1 MSIKFS
7 YCLFNP
13 IFTLFRVVSL
23 YLKHKEMNMKKA
35 TKQNPQKFN
44 NKRLLWSIL
53 GVILGIII
61 VSFWLVINIIENH
74 RDVGNRALGEHLTS
88 NYDFDLELIPQ
99 NCDGVSGKVD
109 IVLITDANYM
119 DFTRVAINSAKQ
131 TKCPLSSYHFYVMT
145 LDVSD
150 ADVNALKAL
159 EDKNVEVT
167 VLPQKEADLF
177 YIRDTHVSKTSLLKY
192 YIPNTL
198 PQLDK
203 VLYIDSDIL
212 VLRDLNKLY
221 NTDITGKYLAAV
233 KDPSWFFE
241 NTHVLELNLEKRGFY
256 FNSGVMLLNLKKF
269 RKDNLIQKLED
280 YTNNNFRTYMDQ
292 DALNVVVGNDVVLM
306 DFENNAINF
315 FFEHVDL
322 ATMAQFYDRHWHN
335 YVDVFAPATIIH
347 FASSKKPLGT
357 VASKDEFFYM
367 LQKLWYKYYT
377 PLPPLD

>member
-1 MSIKFS
+1 MER
-7 YCLFNP
+7 N
-13 IFTLFRVVSL
+13 
-23 YLKHKEMNMKKA
+23 
-35 TKQNPQKFN
+35 TKQKQPITPNSKDEGM
-44 NKRLLWSIL
+44 KWVIV
-53 GVILGIII
+53 GVVLGIIVI
-61 VSFWLVINIIENH
+61 GLWLAADILERKAAKVASYAKDTTQTVSQNA
-74 RDVGNRALGEHLTS
+74 D
-88 NYDFDLELIPQ
+88 YDFDLVLTEQ
-99 NCDGVSGKVD
+99 NCNGVDGKVD

-131 TKCPLSSYHFYVMT
+131 TKCPLSRYHFYVMT

-150 ADVNALKAL
+150 SDVKAL
-159 EDKNVEVT
+159 TALQGKDVKID

-192 YIPNTL
+192 YIPNAL
-198 PQLDK
+198 PALDK

-212 VLRDLNKLY
+212 VLHDLNKLY

-269 RKDNLIQKLED
+269 REDNLIEKLED

-292 DALNVVVGNDVVLM
+292 DALNVVVGDDVVLM
-306 DFENNAINF
+306 DFENNAMNF
-315 FFEHVDL
+315 FFEHIDL
-322 ATMAQFYDRHWHN
+322 ATLGQFYNRNWRT
-335 YVDVFAPATIIH
+335 YEDVFAPATIIH

-357 VASKDEFFYM
+357 VATKDEFFYM
-367 LQKLWYKYYT
+367 LQKLWYKYYA

>member
-1 MSIKFS
+1 
-7 YCLFNP
+7 
-13 IFTLFRVVSL
+13 
-23 YLKHKEMNMKKA
+23 MKNE
-35 TKQNPQKFN
+35 TKSNQQNTQKT
-44 NKRLLWSIL
+44 KDEGLIWVII
-53 GVILGIII
+53 GVIFGIVVIGL
-61 VSFWLVINIIENH
+61 WLTADILERKAASVAAREQ
-74 RDVGNRALGEHLTS
+74 VAEQVTSQRAD
-88 NYDFDLELIPQ
+88 YDFDLPLTPQ
-99 NCDGVSGKVD
+99 NCDGVNGTVD
-109 IVLITDANYM
+109 LVLITDANYM

-131 TKCPLSSYHFYVMT
+131 TKCPLSRYHFYVMT

-150 ADVNALKAL
+150 SDVKAL
-159 EDKNVEVT
+159 TALQGKDVKID

-192 YIPNTL
+192 YIPNAL
-198 PQLDK
+198 PDLDK

-212 VLRDLNKLY
+212 VLHDLNKLY

-269 RKDNLIQKLED
+269 REDNLIEKLED

-292 DALNVVVGNDVVLM
+292 DALNVVVGDDVVLM
-306 DFENNAINF
+306 DFENNAMNF
-315 FFEHVDL
+315 FFEHVNL
-322 ATMAQFYDRHWHN
+322 ATMGQFYNRDWHS

-347 FASSKKPLGT
+347 FASSKKPLGA
-357 VASKDEFFYM
+357 VVSKNEFFYM
-367 LQKLWYKYYT
+367 LQKLWYKYYA